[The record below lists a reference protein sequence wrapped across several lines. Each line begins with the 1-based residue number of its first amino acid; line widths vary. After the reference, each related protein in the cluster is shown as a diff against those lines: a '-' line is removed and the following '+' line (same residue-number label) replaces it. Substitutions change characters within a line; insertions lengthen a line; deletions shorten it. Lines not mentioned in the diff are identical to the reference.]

1 MGEDPNM
8 ARRFLAAVLVVALA
22 PIDLAFAQSGGTAAA
37 PGTIRESID
46 SDVAKPMLAKVV
58 PMTRRSAG
66 HGNSSGATLR
76 PAVQLTGPFIRGSIK
91 QQVLA
96 TIGAVA
102 GLFGGGY
109 LGMKIEGNRCHCDD
123 PGLAGG
129 LIGAS
134 IGGIVGGVVG
144 FKLGK

>member
-1 MGEDPNM
+1 M
-8 ARRFLAAVLVVALA
+8 ARRSLAAALVLALA
-22 PIDLAFAQSGGTAAA
+22 PVDVAFAQTGVAAAA

-46 SDVAKPMLAKVV
+46 REVALANVV
-58 PMTRRSAG
+58 TVTRRSG
-66 HGNSSGATLR
+66 GLGKSSETRLR
-76 PAVQLTGPFIRGSIK
+76 PAFQLTGPFIRGSVK
-91 QQVLA
+91 QQVFA

-102 GLFGGGY
+102 GIFGGGY

>member
-1 MGEDPNM
+1 M
-8 ARRFLAAVLVVALA
+8 ARRILATALVITLA
-22 PIDLAFAQSGGTAAA
+22 PLDLVFAQTGVIASR
-37 PGTIRESID
+37 GTIRESINR
-46 SDVAKPMLAKVV
+46 DVAKQMLVNVSTVPSQSAK
-58 PMTRRSAG
+58 PRI
-66 HGNSSGATLR
+66 SSETTA
-76 PAVQLTGPFIRGSIK
+76 PAFQLMGPFIGRRGSFK
-91 QQVLA
+91 QQVFA

-109 LGMKIEGNRCHCDD
+109 LGVKIEGDRCHCDD

-134 IGGIVGGVVG
+134 IGAIAGGVVG

>member
-1 MGEDPNM
+1 M
-8 ARRFLAAVLVVALA
+8 ARRFLAAALVIALA
-22 PIDLAFAQSGGTAAA
+22 PVALAFAQTGVAAAA
-37 PGTIRESID
+37 PGTILDSID
-46 SDVAKPMLAKVV
+46 REGAKRMLADVV
-58 PMTRRSAG
+58 TVTRRSAG
-66 HGNSSGATLR
+66 LGESSETTSR
-76 PAVQLTGPFIRGSIK
+76 PALQLTGPFIRGSVK
-91 QQVLA
+91 QQVFA

-102 GLFGGGY
+102 GIFGGGY

-144 FKLGK
+144 FRLGK

>member
-1 MGEDPNM
+1 M
-8 ARRFLAAVLVVALA
+8 ARRFLAAALVIALA
-22 PIDLAFAQSGGTAAA
+22 PVDLAFAQTGVAAAAA
-37 PGTIRESID
+37 PGTIRESITRE
-46 SDVAKPMLAKVV
+46 VAKPMLVNVSTVA
-58 PMTRRSAG
+58 PRSARLG
-66 HGNSSGATLR
+66 TAFEATA
-76 PAVQLTGPFIRGSIK
+76 PPDFQLAGPFIHGSFK
-91 QQVLA
+91 QQAFA